1 MKTHVAKAGDIQH
14 RWYIVDAEGK
24 VLGRLATQVAHVI
37 RGKHRPDFTP
47 HLDMGDHVII
57 VNAEKIRVT
66 GRKLEKKIYTTYS
79 GYQGGLKT
87 YTLERMLARK
97 PEEVIR
103 HAVRGMLPKNR
114 LGRKLNRKVRVFVGA
129 SHPHGAQNPE
139 PLEIDA

>member
-1 MKTHVAKAGDIQH
+1 M
-14 RWYIVDAEGK
+14 
-24 VLGRLATQVAHVI
+24 
-37 RGKHRPDFTP
+37 
-47 HLDMGDHVII
+47 
-57 VNAEKIRVT
+57 T

-87 YTLERMLARK
+87 FTLERMLARK

-114 LGRKLNRKVRVFVGA
+114 LGRKLNTKVRVFVGA

-139 PLEIDA
+139 PLEIEA

>member
-24 VLGRLATQVAHVI
+24 TLGRLATQVAHVI

-57 VNAEKIRVT
+57 VNAEKVRVT
-66 GRKLEKKIYTTYS
+66 GRKLEKKTYSNYS
-79 GYQGGLKT
+79 GYQGGLKIT
-87 YTLERMLARK
+87 SLETMLKRK

-103 HAVRGMLPKNR
+103 HAVHGMLPKNR
-114 LGRKLNRKVRVFVGA
+114 LGRKLNRKVRVFAGA

-139 PLEIDA
+139 VLEIDA